1 MKKYVCVVC
10 GFEYDEAIGMP
21 NDGIP
26 AGTKWDDVPNDW
38 ECPDCSVGKSEFE
51 MQEI

>member
-1 MKKYVCVVC
+1 MKKYVCAVC
-10 GFEYDEAIGMP
+10 DFEYDESIGIP

-38 ECPDCSVGKSEFE
+38 ECPDCGVDKSEFE